1 MAQPAHDRSPQL
13 SFESIVDAAV
23 ALIEADGLG
32 SLTMRRLAGSLGCS
46 PMALYRHV
54 ATKEDLLR
62 AIAEHYLGDLELPN
76 TDGLTWQETVVEVT
90 TTVHRAFIAH
100 PQLAPILAV
109 QHVDALAVF
118 RATELV
124 LHALRSAGLDN
135 REAARALDTI
145 TSYAVGATQRKAEQR
160 RGSTADAARLT
171 RIRELPPESFP
182 TVRELVGELVTVD
195 FEHSFE
201 DGLQLVIDGI
211 ERRVEATSGGRPAQ
225 EEAQ

>member
-1 MAQPAHDRSPQL
+1 MAQTARDQPAQL

-23 ALIEADGLG
+23 ALTETDGLG
-32 SLTMRRLAGSLGCS
+32 ALTMRRLARSLGCS

-76 TDGLTWQETVVEVT
+76 TDGMTWQQTIVEVT
-90 TTVHRAFIAH
+90 AAVHGAFLAH

-124 LHALRSAGLDN
+124 LHALRCAGLDN

-145 TSYAVGATQRKAEQR
+145 TSYAVGATQRKAELR
-160 RGSTADAARLT
+160 RGSTANDARLG
-171 RIRELPPESFP
+171 RIRELPRESFP
-182 TVRELVGELVTVD
+182 TVRELVGELVTMD

-201 DGLQLVIDGI
+201 DGLRLVIDGI
-211 ERRVEATSGGRPAQ
+211 ERRIEMAAGGRP
-225 EEAQ
+225 